1 MRTLEH
7 NGVRLGVVNLTL
19 ELAAIEILRKHAE
32 TPRGHGRFVSRL
44 LYEYEAKLEE
54 RRRLREQIHAVVD
67 ESGAPA

>member
-1 MRTLEH
+1 MRTLER

-44 LYEYEAKLEE
+44 LYEYQAKEEE
-54 RRRLREQIHAVVD
+54 RRRIREQIQPVVG
-67 ESGAPA
+67 E